1 MNEALYVGAGL
12 DVQPIIKN
20 KNIKIFHYIDG
31 QPNSEFGIDEYILEN
46 GKNAFSRP
54 NFISNLNKQMNKNN
68 IKLININNNN
78 NIRTYSNGFQT
89 IYYYTNTSIPEHFNK
104 ISKYIQNIDTLII
117 IGYDPSS
124 IILNNINKQL
134 TFIGNSDT
142 FYGNSEYEIENSIIY
157 NLHNNNLKNK
167 FTSFNLMN
175 NDSIFTFNT
184 WKEFY
189 KQSQL

>member
-31 QPNSEFGIDEYILEN
+31 QPNSEFGIDEYILEK

-54 NFISNLNKQMNKNN
+54 NFISNLDKQMNKHN

-124 IILNNINKQL
+124 IILNNINK
-134 TFIGNSDT
+134 
-142 FYGNSEYEIENSIIY
+142 
-157 NLHNNNLKNK
+157 K
-167 FTSFNLMN
+167 
-175 NDSIFTFNT
+175 
-184 WKEFY
+184 
-189 KQSQL
+189 